1 MIITSIEYTYTK
13 ACPACFEEMGVC
25 FTTLSEMAE
34 LFTSGKATY
43 KEYARKFYDCKAGK
57 TVTTSTVDDQ
67 TDDNGGVTTT
77 TTYYNKDVSTIC
89 ELKPNSSYYA
99 VIIVPVLAFSFT
111 LMGLAYYFLRVR
123 GPAYAPPSEK
133 KSTEMTNV

>member
-13 ACPACFEEMGVC
+13 ACPACFEEVGVC
-25 FTTLSEMAE
+25 FTTASEMSE

-43 KEYARKFYDCKAGK
+43 KEYARKFYDCKAG
-57 TVTTSTVDDQ
+57 
-67 TDDNGGVTTT
+67 GVTTT
-77 TTYYNKDVSTIC
+77 DDDANPYSTEHVRSYC

-123 GPAYAPPSEK
+123 GTAYAPPSEK
-133 KSTEMTNV
+133 KSTEMTNI

>member
-13 ACPACFEEMGVC
+13 ACPACFEEVGVC
-25 FTTLSEMAE
+25 FTTLSEMSE

-57 TVTTSTVDDQ
+57 TVTTSTEDD
-67 TDDNGGVTTT
+67 DDNGSGTIT
-77 TTYYNKDVSTIC
+77 TTYSKDVSTIC

-123 GPAYAPPSEK
+123 GTAYAPPSEK